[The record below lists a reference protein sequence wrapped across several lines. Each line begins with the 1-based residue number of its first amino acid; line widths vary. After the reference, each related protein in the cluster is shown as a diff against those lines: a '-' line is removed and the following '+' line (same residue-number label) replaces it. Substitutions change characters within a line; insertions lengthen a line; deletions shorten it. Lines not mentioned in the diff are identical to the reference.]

1 MPISLLKLSP
11 LALSTLAT
19 LAITAAAQAAPA
31 PAPAT
36 SAGGTDAAAPH
47 RYMVERTFP
56 AGALAGLDA
65 AGKASVN
72 ANNAE
77 LGVSWIRS
85 YANADLTK
93 TWCVYEGPSAAAVR
107 AAAVKNAIPVD
118 DLIEI
123 PVDLDPGPLPTQPKP
138 ARRYM
143 VERTFPAGALD
154 GLDAA
159 GKIQVNANNAAL
171 GVEWVGSYANADKT
185 KTFCVY
191 EAPNAQA
198 IRDAAAKNGIPADL
212 VTEVPVDLLPR

>member
-1 MPISLLKLSP
+1 MPISLLSLSTF
-11 LALSTLAT
+11 ALSTLS
-19 LAITAAAQAAPA
+19 LAAAAQAAPA
-31 PAPAT
+31 PATGTGAT
-36 SAGGTDAAAPH
+36 DTAPKH
-47 RYMVERTFP
+47 RFMVERTFP

-65 AGKASVN
+65 AGKAKVN

-85 YANADLTK
+85 YANANQTK
-93 TWCVYEGPSAAAVR
+93 TWCVYEGPSAEAVR

-118 DLIEI
+118 DLIEV
-123 PVDLDPGPLPTQPKP
+123 PVDLEPGPVPALAKP
-138 ARRYM
+138 AHRYM

-159 GKIQVNANNAAL
+159 GKVQVNANNAAL
-171 GVEWVGSYANADKT
+171 GVQWVGSYANADKT

-191 EAPNAQA
+191 EGPSAQA
-198 IRDAAAKNGIPADL
+198 IRDAAAKNGIPADV